1 MTFRLAL
8 KAEGPNPLYWQT
20 LDQLIGQAN
29 ISVNPDA
36 GYIPQSDVAKTL
48 SGLSVARGFAA
59 ATWQFT
65 ALTNA
70 QRQILRSFCPAP
82 AMSAE
87 VYIETLTNEL
97 TVCDVDEFIQCSAI
111 LHWRPGDEEQQAGH
125 TMGLEILFSHL
136 VEI

>member
-8 KAEGPNPLYWQT
+8 KAEGNNPFYWSS
-20 LDQLIGQAN
+20 LDQLIGIAN
-29 ISVNPDA
+29 ISVSPDA

-59 ATWQFT
+59 ATWRFT

-70 QRQILRSFCPAP
+70 QRQILKSFCPGL
-82 AMSAE
+82 SAE

-97 TVCDVDEFIQCSAI
+97 TVCDVDEWIQCSAI
-111 LHWRPGDEEQQAGH
+111 LHWKPGDEEQQAGR
-125 TMGLEILFSHL
+125 TMGLEILFTHL